1 MARRRFDRSAEVET
15 VEDSA
20 ELARANASLS
30 EEVAA
35 LRQANADLLQRNR
48 ELLSLQSAAAAT
60 SSSLDLQFVLE
71 TVTWEMANLLGIES
85 CAVYEWNPDTNR
97 IAVVAEYGSA
107 GWWETGTEAKVYD
120 LSANPF
126 EERLLNERY
135 ALQMTASQPDIDPSG
150 LAYLKESGIKSLL
163 ILPMVF
169 QDRAVGLV
177 KIRDRQEER
186 TFSDYE
192 ISLAQALTSQA
203 AGAIENARLY
213 EQAKWEIAQRL
224 LAEEKLEQYAAEL
237 ERSNQELQQ
246 FAYVASHDLQEPL
259 RMVTSYLQLLK
270 QRYGGSLDSDADAFI
285 TFAVEGAKQMH
296 QLIQG
301 LLAYSRVGTHGGP
314 FQRTD
319 SQAIL
324 AKALANLELAIQES
338 GAEVTSDP
346 LPTVTADGMQMGQL
360 LQNLIGNA
368 IKFTRGRSPRIH
380 VSAEQRDTGEEAAHW
395 CFSIQDN
402 GIGIARQHAE
412 RVFQIFQRLHTREE
426 CPGTGIGLAL
436 CKRIV
441 ERHGGRIWFESEPG
455 QGTTFYFTL
464 PEGSQDLD
472 W

>member
-1 MARRRFDRSAEVET
+1 VEH
-15 VEDSA
+15 SA
-20 ELARANASLS
+20 ELAKENARLS
-30 EEVAA
+30 EELSA

-60 SSSLDLQFVLE
+60 TSSLDLQFVLE
-71 TVTWEMANLLGIES
+71 TVTWEMAHLLGIES

-97 IAVVAEYGSA
+97 VSVLAEYGSA
-107 GWWETGTEAKVYD
+107 GWWEMGTEAKIYA
-120 LSANPF
+120 LSASPF
-126 EERLLNERY
+126 EERLLHERY
-135 ALQMTASQPDIDPSG
+135 ALQMTAGQPDIDPSG
-150 LAYLKESGIKSLL
+150 LAYLEQTGIKSLL

-169 QDRAVGLV
+169 QDRVLGLV
-177 KIRDRQEER
+177 KIRDRREKR

-224 LAEEKLEQYAAEL
+224 LAEEKLERYATEL

-270 QRYGGSLDSDADAFI
+270 QRYGGRLDPDADDFI
-285 TFAVEGAKQMH
+285 TFAVEGAQRMH

-319 SQAIL
+319 VQAVL
-324 AKALANLELAIQES
+324 DKVLANLEVAIQES
-338 GAEVTSDP
+338 GAKVTSDP
-346 LPTVTADGMQMGQL
+346 MPTVTADAMQMGQL
-360 LQNLIGNA
+360 LQNLISNA

-380 VSAEQRDTGEEAAHW
+380 IGAQRRQSSEGIEHW
-395 CFSIQDN
+395 RFSIQDN
-402 GIGIARQHAE
+402 GIGIERQHAS
-412 RVFQIFQRLHTREE
+412 RVFQIFQRLHTRDE

-436 CKRIV
+436 CRRIV

-455 QGTTFYFTL
+455 KGTTFYFAL
-464 PEGSQDLD
+464 PESSQDPD
-472 W
+472 WQAAIEAQ